1 MPRKPPP
8 TSRIE
13 LLQGTLDFI
22 ILQTLRWGPCHG
34 YGMVQMIRAQSDD
47 ALQVET
53 GSLYPALQRLLRQGA
68 IAAEWGVS
76 GSDRGVR
83 RYHLTPKG
91 RARLAA
97 ERSRWE
103 QLTDAIAGL
112 MHPPAAARRGGPG
125 GRDGRVARDGGSAV
139 RGEPDRS
146 AHVRRR
152 RRGASRDCFAAKG
165 GSQ

>member
-1 MPRKPPP
+1 MATKDPP

-22 ILQTLRWGPCHG
+22 VLQALRWGPCHG
-34 YGMVQMIRAQSDD
+34 YGIVQLIRAQSRDV
-47 ALQVET
+47 LQVET

-76 GSDRGVR
+76 DNNRRVR
-83 RYHLTPKG
+83 TYRLTAKG

-103 QLTDAIAGL
+103 QLSEAIAGL
-112 MHPPAAARRGGPG
+112 MLPP
-125 GRDGRVARDGGSAV
+125 VAEGS
-139 RGEPDRS
+139 
-146 AHVRRR
+146 
-152 RRGASRDCFAAKG
+152 
-165 GSQ
+165 